1 MNIVKSTAL
10 LVSGFFLVAG
20 AAGSACAASASTDAF
35 LANVTANVDFLDRSS
50 RMALDNSKSLKVK
63 DFARG
68 QAKDQM
74 LAANA
79 IYDVTSKYPA
89 EPLQTGRSVAV
100 GGQPTPVVDNRLP
113 LGQEDLDSIEGLNG
127 IEFDEAFRAKQRDAL
142 LQVKTDYETY
152 LATGD
157 DAALKVIAAREL
169 PKVTR
174 QIAALSKV

>member
-1 MNIVKSTAL
+1 MNIIKSTSL
-10 LVSGFFLVAG
+10 LVASFVLAAG
-20 AAGSACAASASTDAF
+20 ASMPAHAASANTEAF

-50 RMALDNSKSLKVK
+50 RMALENSKSTKVK

-68 QAKDQM
+68 QATDQT

-79 IYDVTSKYPA
+79 IFDTTQKMSA

-100 GGQPTPVVDNRLP
+100 AGQPAQVADGRLP
-113 LGQEDLDSIEGLNG
+113 LGQEDLDSLEGQNG

-142 LQVKTDYETY
+142 LQVQSDYETY

-157 DAALKVIAAREL
+157 DAALKAIAAREL
-169 PKVTR
+169 PKVKK
-174 QIAALSKV
+174 QLAALGKV

>member
-1 MNIVKSTAL
+1 MNIIKSTAL
-10 LVSGFFLVAG
+10 LASGFILLAG
-20 AAGSACAASASTDAF
+20 ASMPARAASANTEAF

-50 RMALDNSKSLKVK
+50 RMALENSKSVKIK

-68 QAKDQM
+68 QAKDQT

-79 IYDVTSKYPA
+79 IFDVTQKMSV

-100 GGQPTPVVDNRLP
+100 GGQTAQVVDSRLP
-113 LGQEDLDSIEGLNG
+113 LGQEDLDSLEGQNG

-142 LQVKTDYETY
+142 LQVQSDYETY

-157 DAALKVIAAREL
+157 DAALKVIAVKEL
-169 PKVTR
+169 PKVR
-174 QIAALSKV
+174 KQLAALGKV